1 MPTDTH
7 TKILATVGPSTATR
21 EMLEELVLSG
31 VDAFRFNFSHG
42 THEEHAERYN
52 IVRELSKKYKHHLT
66 VIADLQGPKL
76 RIGTFKTDKVQLK
89 AGQKFTLDMLDK
101 PGDETRVTLPH
112 KEIFDAIKVGNT
124 LLLNDGNVA
133 LEIVKKDGYKAE
145 TKVTVGG
152 VLSAHKGVNLPN
164 VKLPI
169 SAITAKDKKD
179 LKFALDLGVDW
190 VCLSFVQSTK
200 DIKMA
205 RKLIGDKAWIISKL
219 EKPSAID
226 ELDEIVQQSD
236 GIMVARGDL
245 GVECPIQ
252 TVPVLQKRIVKS
264 CRKYGRP
271 VIVATQMLES
281 MIVNPTPTRAEV
293 SDVAT
298 AVYDGA
304 DAVMLSAETAAGS
317 YPAEAVSMMHKI
329 ISQVEADPA
338 YYTRIQRDKDLSE
351 CDDMAD
357 AITYAASEMPK
368 ILPNTAAIVTYTSSG
383 FTTFSMARERPYL
396 PILAVTVSETV
407 ARRLGIVWGV
417 RGTVCKGM
425 FTDFAK
431 LENVALSA
439 ARYNKVG
446 KKGDYL
452 VITAGYPIGQKGMT
466 NMIHTVQI
474 K

>member
-1 MPTDTH
+1 MPIDTH
-7 TKILATVGPSTATR
+7 TKILATVGPSTASR
-21 EMLEELVLSG
+21 EMLEKLVQSG
-31 VDAFRFNFSHG
+31 ADAFRFNFSHG
-42 THEEHAERYN
+42 THEEHEERYK
-52 IVRELSKKYKHHLT
+52 IVRELSVKYKRHLT

-76 RIGTFKTDKVQLK
+76 RIGTFIKDKVLLK
-89 AGQKFTLDMLDK
+89 QGQKFVLDMKDK

-112 KEIFDAIKVGNT
+112 KEIFDTIKKGDV
-124 LLLNDGNVA
+124 LLLNDGSITLKI
-133 LEIVKKDGYKAE
+133 LENKNYIMKTEV
-145 TKVTVGG
+145 VVGG
-152 VLSAHKGVNLPN
+152 YLSAHKGVNLPN

-169 SAITAKDKKD
+169 SAITEKDKKD
-179 LKFALDLGVDW
+179 LQFALSLGVDW
-190 VCLSFVQSTK
+190 VCLSFVQSVK
-200 DIKMA
+200 DLRLA
-205 RKLIGDKAWIISKL
+205 RRLIGDKAWIISKL
-219 EKPSAID
+219 EKPSAIE
-226 ELDEIVQQSD
+226 ELDDIIQQSD

-252 TVPVLQKRIVKS
+252 TVPVLQKRIVKA

-281 MIVNPTPTRAEV
+281 MIIRPTPTRAEV

-317 YPAEAVSMMHKI
+317 YPAEAVTMMHQI
-329 ISQVEADPA
+329 ILQVEADKS
-338 YYTRIQRDKDLSE
+338 YYARINEDKDLSQ
-351 CDDMAD
+351 CDDMVD
-357 AITYAASEMPK
+357 AITYAASELPD
-368 ILPNTAAIVTYTSSG
+368 ILPNVAAIVTYTSSG
-383 FTTFSMARERPYL
+383 FTTFSMARERPNL

-417 RGTVCKGM
+417 KGTVCKGM

-452 VITAGYPIGQKGMT
+452 IVTAGYPIGNRGKT
-466 NMIHTVQI
+466 NLLHTVQI
-474 K
+474 